1 MGYTRYWRS
10 NKEVLDD
17 KKFKHFSHIC
27 KLVTENMD
35 IPLDDVIIDDNVVRF
50 NGVDDDAHETFV
62 FCKKI
67 NSFNF
72 CKTQRKPYDELVC
85 ACLEFAKNIFK
96 DDITVSSDGEN
107 MDEEVRQK
115 IKKIIREKKLED
127 LLL

>member
-62 FCKKI
+62 FCKKT